1 MKNVTSALENYLLT
15 QRNIQACDIYELVL
29 HNGHHYYYA
38 DMDADI
44 TDNSKVYRHDGLM
57 FEREQVQLNST
68 VVVDTMSITIK
79 GGKNDN
85 LEGMSFVKAVHT
97 GVLDRAK
104 LYLRR
109 CFFRDSQI
117 IGCIDLFGGLTEVTS
132 AGGLVVS
139 LDVKAETSGLN
150 MEFPI
155 RKYYPQ
161 GSFSTDKDGIVTIKD
176 SDDIAVVAP
185 FKPQKEVLL

>member
-1 MKNVTSALENYLLT
+1 M
-15 QRNIQACDIYELVL
+15 
-29 HNGHHYYYA
+29 
-38 DMDADI
+38 
-44 TDNSKVYRHDGLM
+44 
-57 FEREQVQLNST
+57 
-68 VVVDTMSITIK
+68 
-79 GGKNDN
+79 
-85 LEGMSFVKAVHT
+85 
-97 GVLDRAK
+97 
-104 LYLRR
+104 
-109 CFFRDSQI
+109 
-117 IGCIDLFGGLTEVTS
+117 TS